1 MADPDLSLIV
11 VINTETGET
20 YVSLEAI
27 GELTLAIETVKH
39 NLAEIEDCLTKI
51 KAERARVE
59 NLKNDELRCRIG

>member
-11 VINTETGET
+11 VINAETGET

-39 NLAEIEDCLTKI
+39 NLAEIEDCLNKI
-51 KAERARVE
+51 KAEHSRVA

>member
-11 VINTETGET
+11 AVNDKTGET
-20 YVSLEAI
+20 YVSAEAI